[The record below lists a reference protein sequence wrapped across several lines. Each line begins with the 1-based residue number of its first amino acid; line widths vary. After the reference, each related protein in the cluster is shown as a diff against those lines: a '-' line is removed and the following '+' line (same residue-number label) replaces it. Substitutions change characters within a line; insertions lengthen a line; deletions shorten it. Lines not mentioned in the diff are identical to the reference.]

1 MEFLLIFVRRL
12 QTPDKPGQNCYTVA
26 QRDCDVIF
34 LAVWHPA
41 NLVNSNE
48 VRAVRRGGYVSHGA
62 SAGPCFFHAA
72 NADSYAYWSYGA
84 ALYFLQ

>member
-1 MEFLLIFVRRL
+1 MV
-12 QTPDKPGQNCYTVA
+12 CYTMM

-48 VRAVRRGGYVSHGA
+48 VRAVRRGGNVNFGAYVGPCYFNAHSAVSH
-62 SAGPCFFHAA
+62 
-72 NADSYAYWSYGA
+72 SYWYYGA